1 MKRAVT
7 SATPI
12 VVRLIFAGAFSCL
25 GAIGCGS
32 SAEDSA
38 ACRQLE
44 SALCSTDQSCDARS
58 PCSFKCESLDPP
70 RDEVVLQT
78 CADAY
83 AAIPLPDKTQE
94 PVAHA
99 GACSMR
105 SLKAVECTT
114 LFLPE

>member
-1 MKRAVT
+1 MKRSSSLFNPVAV
-7 SATPI
+7 
-12 VVRLIFAGAFSCL
+12 LFAGAFCCL
-25 GAIGCGS
+25 GATGCGS

-44 SALCSTDQSCDARS
+44 GALCSTDQSCDATS

-83 AAIPLPDKTQE
+83 AAIPLPDKAQE
-94 PVAHA
+94 PVSHA

-105 SLKAVECTT
+105 SIKAAECTT
-114 LFLPE
+114 LFVSN